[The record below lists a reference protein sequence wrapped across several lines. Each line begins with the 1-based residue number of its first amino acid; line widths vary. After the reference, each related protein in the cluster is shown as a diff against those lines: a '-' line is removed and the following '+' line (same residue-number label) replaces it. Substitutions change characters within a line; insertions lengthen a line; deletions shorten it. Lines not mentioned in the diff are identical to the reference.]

1 MGSNQ
6 QPNIGRKS
14 FLSQVTSASLSYRI
28 QIVWWLSES
37 DCRSSRSH
45 RNQKNIQIKNNMTDI
60 LSLKYVYASV
70 IYSLIGIFILVI
82 SFVILEKVTPENI
95 YKEIVQK
102 GNIALAIIAASFI
115 IAVAIIISSAIHG

>member
-1 MGSNQ
+1 MWGE
-6 QPNIGRKS
+6 PPVRRYVIFGVKLI
-14 FLSQVTSASLSYRI
+14 FKKL
-28 QIVWWLSES
+28 
-37 DCRSSRSH
+37 
-45 RNQKNIQIKNNMTDI
+45 NNMTDI

-102 GNIALAIIAASFI
+102 GNTALAIIAGAFI